1 MQLVYRYL
9 FSGLWLSWILYWL
22 WAARHAKPNARLETV
37 GSRLLHA
44 VPLLV
49 AVALLWVD
57 RVPAAFLGTKIFP
70 DTPWPFWI
78 GASLTVL
85 GMLFSVWARVHL
97 GRNWSAVVTVK
108 ENHELID
115 TGPYALVRHPD
126 LHGLARRDRRIGRG
140 AERLAWRRCGAHRL
154 DGSVGQ
160 AATRGALDDR
170 AVRGTVHRVRPASPG
185 FDTLCEMA
193 SVRF

>member
-1 MQLVYRYL
+1 MPLVYRYL

-57 RVPAAFLGTKIFP
+57 RVPVAFLGARIFP
-70 DTPWPFWI
+70 ATLWPFWI
-78 GASLTVL
+78 GALLTTL

-115 TGPYALVRHPD
+115 TGPYALVRHPIYT
-126 LHGLARRDRRIGRG
+126 GLLAAIVGSAVARDDWRG
-140 AERLAWRRCGAHRL
+140 VLAVVIAWLALWGKSRLEERWMTGQFGERYVAYAQRVPALLPFTNWR
-154 DGSVGQ
+154 V
-160 AATRGALDDR
+160 
-170 AVRGTVHRVRPASPG
+170 
-185 FDTLCEMA
+185 
-193 SVRF
+193 